1 MSRPRKPRCI
11 TFDPN
16 VTYFKPRGI
25 PLAMLEE
32 VVLTGDEL
40 EAIRLKY
47 QKGLE
52 QIESAKKM
60 KVSQSTFQRILDKAN
75 KKIANALVEGKAIK
89 IEGKQ

>member
-1 MSRPRKPRCI
+1 M
-11 TFDPN
+11 
-16 VTYFKPRGI
+16 
-25 PLAMLEE
+25 AMLEE